1 MGIKRI
7 LNFWRLKVQ
16 FLLEANE
23 MFSCLGFDAR

>member
-1 MGIKRI
+1 MNI

-23 MFSCLGFDAR
+23 MFSCLEFDAR